1 MTVRKWDA
9 VNKKGLAISIKV
21 WYCVSLRGV
30 MRMQK
35 KLLTTGNIF
44 KRTDDRWNGVVWY
57 MDEQGERKRKSFS
70 GTSKAEVK
78 EKITEYIAVFNEQLT
93 ASDESKAKLEDSMNC
108 WLRMFKFPSVERG
121 TYDRLE
127 CTAKHQI
134 YPLIGS
140 KVVGDI
146 TSADI
151 KAVLNHWMNEGY
163 AYTTVKK
170 VYNILTDYFRYL
182 TQQELIPKNP
192 MAAAPMIKKA
202 NFMAAQGKENK
213 PTFETVTTFSPEEI
227 EKFKV
232 EAMKT
237 WGNGE
242 RIYQQ
247 AAAYTLML
255 NTGLRTGEVLGL
267 LNSDID
273 LTNKV
278 IHLQRGVKE
287 ITRRE
292 GTEATSGREVKI
304 GKLKTAS
311 SKRDVPLNQ
320 TAVDAIED
328 LRAERYFG
336 EDTPLIPDEN
346 GGYTRPVNF
355 RKRYYRIL
363 EAARIERK
371 GLHSLRHTFAT
382 TLVNGLKQPDG
393 TIKSLSPR
401 QVADLLGHST
411 SEITELYY
419 VKKDTARLAGIT
431 VGFEL

>member
-1 MTVRKWDA
+1 
-9 VNKKGLAISIKV
+9 
-21 WYCVSLRGV
+21 
-30 MRMQK
+30 MQK
-35 KLLTTGNIF
+35 KLLTNGNIF
-44 KRTDDRWNGVVWY
+44 KRTDNRWNGVVWY
-57 MDEQGERKRKSFS
+57 LDEQGQRKRKSFC
-70 GTSKAEVK
+70 GNSKQEVK
-78 EKITEYIAVFNEQLT
+78 EKITDYIAAFNQSLE
-93 ASDESKAKLEDSMNC
+93 ASDESRQTLQASMSH
-108 WLRMFKFPSVERG
+108 WLQVFKFPSVERG

-134 YPLIGS
+134 YPLIGE

-182 TQQELIPKNP
+182 TQQEFIPKNP
-192 MAAAPMIKKA
+192 MATAPMIKKA

-213 PTFETVTTFSPEEI
+213 PTFETVTTFSPSEI
-227 EKFKV
+227 ERFKT
-232 EAMKT
+232 EAMRT

-273 LTNKV
+273 LEHKV

-292 GTEATSGREVKI
+292 GTKATSGREIKV

-320 TAVDAIED
+320 VAINAIED

-336 EDTPLIPDEN
+336 EDTPLISDEN

-363 EAARIERK
+363 EAAGIERK

-382 TLVNGLKQPDG
+382 TLVNGVKQPDG

-431 VGFEL
+431 TGFEL